1 MCVCVCVRGR
11 KGEMCVREEE
21 RSVCEGGGICVREEG
36 KGGGAWE
43 DVCEG

>member
-1 MCVCVCVRGR
+1 VRGR

-21 RSVCEGGGICVREEG
+21 RSVCVREEG